1 MTDWIGYKWLAV
13 TYGIELVQRLRTE
26 SLVAKSRTTESVDGY
41 VRETY
46 TAAVRPRDTVAG
58 HLTFAL
64 KHEGVHLEFLARLF
78 AVLPKAEL
86 EAWVRAEPTGLYAHR
101 AGFFYEWLTHDTLD
115 FDGVTGGAYVNALDE
130 QRHFTSAQSRNITRW
145 RVRDNLPGT
154 RDYCPMVSY
163 SPGVKQ
169 AAALDISACIQ
180 ALETEFGEELLMRSA
195 VWLTNKESR
204 ASFAIERETKWVDR
218 IKRFAAVMASRCGH
232 YSSPLDDAA
241 TVDLQKEILGPRATR
256 YGMRQSPVFVGES
269 DRYTQ
274 VVHYIAP
281 HWDHVPEML
290 RGLRAFDARTKGL
303 ASVVRAAVL
312 SFGFVYIHP
321 MVDGNGRLS
330 RFLINDTLRRD
341 GVLPDPFILPVSATI
356 ISSSA
361 SRRGYDQVLELFSKP
376 LMMRYADQYRFGD
389 EVQGADAIT
398 YNLEFDGYAD
408 ASFAWR
414 YPDLTDHVE
423 YLGAV
428 IEDTL
433 RKEMPK
439 EANFLRQLR
448 SAREAVKSLI
458 EGPDVD
464 IDRMIRSVRES
475 GVVSN
480 TLKREFNVLAD
491 EVLADQVA
499 RVIADAFDGA

>member
-1 MTDWIGYKWLAV
+1 MTDWIGYKWLEEA
-13 TYGIELVQRLRTE
+13 YGVASVQRLRTE
-26 SLVAKSRTTESVDGY
+26 SRIAKSRATETVDGY

-46 TAAVRPRDTVAG
+46 TTAVRPQNTLAG

-86 EAWVRAEPTGLYAHR
+86 EAWVRAEPNGLYAHR

-115 FDGVTGGAYVNALDE
+115 FQGVTGGAYVNALDE
-130 QRHFTSAQSRNITRW
+130 QRYFTATQASNIPRW

-154 RDYCPMVSY
+154 RDYCPIVLRT
-163 SPGVKQ
+163 PGVVQ
-169 AAALDISACIQ
+169 AAELDISAQ
-180 ALETEFGEELLMRSA
+180 MQQLEAEFGVELLMRSA

-204 ASFAIERETKWVDR
+204 ASFAIERETRFVDR

-232 YSSPLDDAA
+232 YANPLDESA
-241 TVDLQKEILGPRATR
+241 TADLQREILGPNATR

-269 DRYTQ
+269 DHYTQ
-274 VVHYIAP
+274 VVHYIGP
-281 HWDHVPEML
+281 HWDDAPSML
-290 RGLRAFDARTKGL
+290 RGLRAFEDRTRGQ

-321 MVDGNGRLS
+321 MVDGNGRIS

-341 GVLPDPFILPVSATI
+341 GVLPEPFILPVSATI
-356 ISSSA
+356 TRSA
-361 SRRGYDQVLELFSKP
+361 TNRRGYDQVLESFSKP
-376 LMMRYADQYRFGD
+376 LMARYADQYRFGH
-389 EVQGADAIT
+389 EVKGADGVT

-408 ASFAWR
+408 AALAWR

-423 YLGAV
+423 YLGV
-428 IEDTL
+428 VVQDTL
-433 RKEMPK
+433 QHEMRK

-448 SAREAVKSLI
+448 AAREAVKNLLD
-458 EGPDVD
+458 GPDAD
-464 IDRMIRSVRES
+464 IDRIIRSVREH
-475 GVVSN
+475 GAVSN
-480 TLKREFNVLAD
+480 KLKSEFNMLAD
-491 EVLADQVA
+491 EVLAGQVVE
-499 RVIADAFDGA
+499 VIASAFE